1 MRETILPKISGITLL
16 CDSAPQTRAH
26 TRAREPTLSL
36 VLPFFVCRVG
46 IAYLSIF
53 VYLCFSLS
61 LSRIHTPRSSVESP
75 RYRGYTVGDVAEP
88 VREGGSSRW
97 RHLTAILPRDVN
109 REASGYRPRTLQL
122 CASTLAS
129 PPSANRLPSRLANFT
144 FQHSRL
150 WWNFTMIIC
159 IYRLS

>member
-61 LSRIHTPRSSVESP
+61 LSHTHTSIL
-75 RYRGYTVGDVAEP
+75 RGISAISGLHSRRRCGASWG
-88 VREGGSSRW
+88 GGSSRW

-144 FQHSRL
+144 SQHSRL

-159 IYRLS
+159 RLS